1 MTRSIASSP
10 NPIVATAHR
19 ATSRLA
25 LLWLVLALLCQGFV
39 TQTHAHSGTEQGW
52 SIAGAARTAT
62 ATVDDQK
69 RSPAAPTCP
78 LCEEKALFGAYLLG
92 GSIVFAKPVDVAV
105 AYSVASFAAFILS
118 LPSHAWRSRAP
129 PRSTT

>member
-52 SIAGAARTAT
+52 SIAGIARAATAT
-62 ATVDDQK
+62 ADDQK
-69 RSPAAPTCP
+69 RSPAAPACP

-92 GSIVFAKPVDVAV
+92 GSITLAKPVEVTV
-105 AYSVASFAAFILS
+105 AYAATSFAAFIVPLR
-118 LPSHAWRSRAP
+118 SHAWQSRAP
-129 PRSTT
+129 PLFTT